1 MQTLRVNIEC
11 KSIQKKWEDSE
22 KRADHVIDRMELRGI
37 GINQIKDAVAYGAK
51 QIRNDGSMVAT
62 YRWYR
67 VVYREFILPNF
78 KKIYPITVL
87 LEREKDRNPFASQKF
102 AEANFS

>member
-11 KSIQKKWEDSE
+11 RSIQKKWEDTE
-22 KRADHVIDRMELRGI
+22 ERAEHVVDRMQLRGI

-51 QIRNDGSMVAT
+51 KIRSDGSIVAT

-67 VVYREFILPNF
+67 VVYREFIRPNF

-87 LEREKDRNPFASQKF
+87 LEHEN
-102 AEANFS
+102 